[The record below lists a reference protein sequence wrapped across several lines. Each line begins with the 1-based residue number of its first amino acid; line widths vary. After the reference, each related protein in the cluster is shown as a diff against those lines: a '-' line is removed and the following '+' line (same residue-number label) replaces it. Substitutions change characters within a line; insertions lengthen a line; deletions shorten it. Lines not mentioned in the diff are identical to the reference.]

1 MNCHVDQ
8 FALYL
13 FTLTC
18 VVDENVELLLSRQE
32 LFGELS
38 NRFQEG
44 QVQLQD
50 LDLASVAAGARDDV
64 PRRRDAFGFAAAA
77 QVDPGA
83 TFGQLDGGLEADT

>member
-1 MNCHVDQ
+1 MNCHFDQ
-8 FALYL
+8 FAFDL

-18 VVDENVELLLSRQE
+18 VVDENVELLFRRQK

-83 TFGQLDGGLEADT
+83 TFGQLNGRLEAHT